1 MKNIR
6 NKAKTLLIIVLIA
19 FIIIPYLTIL
29 LENVL
34 KIEEGLT
41 VNLKTSDENTGGLQL
56 GLKTSDTDVSNTQI
70 DRILTTGGQYKY
82 CIGDIS
88 CSAGDL
94 DEVDTDPYTLSD
106 GTTKVGY
113 TYEETCNDGSTAAT
127 CSGAS
132 SFSKF
137 YGPFDGLP
145 AVFQVSGNSLT
156 ISDIEFAAG
165 ANPSDSGSSSGT
177 GGGSGSGS
185 DSQTQYDNLKCLAD
199 NGAVAGDPLC
209 CGQDG
214 VVQNTKYNCP
224 SEYPHC
230 IGYKCG
236 ETWGRC
242 SKTSSE

>member
-1 MKNIR
+1 MKTLR

-19 FIIIPYLTIL
+19 FIIIPYLTIQ
-29 LENVL
+29 LEKVF

-41 VNLKTSDENTGGLQL
+41 VNLKTSGENDGGITL
-56 GLKTSDTDVSNTQI
+56 GLKVDENDNVNTQI
-70 DRILTTGGQYKY
+70 DRIVTGEGKYKY

-88 CSAGDL
+88 CSNAGGI
-94 DEVDTDPYTLSD
+94 VGGTDAYTLSD
-106 GTTKVGY
+106 GTKVGY
-113 TYEETCNDGSTAAT
+113 TYQEFCNDGSTPAT
-127 CSGAS
+127 CSGTS

-145 AVFQVSGNSLT
+145 AVFQASGNNLL
-156 ISDIEFAAG
+156 ISDQEPPA
-165 ANPSDSGSSSGT
+165 S
-177 GGGSGSGS
+177 GGG
-185 DSQTQYDNLKCLAD
+185 DEKDDDTQRSYDNLKCLAD
-199 NGAVAGDPLC
+199 NGAEAGDELC
-209 CGQDG
+209 CGQEG

-242 SKTSSE
+242 SKTHDT

>member
-41 VNLKTSDENTGGLQL
+41 VNLKTSDENTGGIQL

-70 DRILTTGGQYKY
+70 DRILTTDGQYKY

-94 DEVDTDPYTLSD
+94 VEKGTDAYTLSD

-113 TYEETCNDGSTAAT
+113 TYEETCDDVSSTPVT

-156 ISDIEFAAG
+156 ISDQTPPA
-165 ANPSDSGSSSGT
+165 SDIGDNKDG
-177 GGGSGSGS
+177 
-185 DSQTQYDNLKCLAD
+185 DTQCSYDNLKCLAD

-214 VVQNTKYNCP
+214 VVQNTNYNCP

>member
-70 DRILTTGGQYKY
+70 DRILTTGGYKY

-88 CSAGDL
+88 CSGGDL
-94 DEVDTDPYTLSD
+94 VEVDTDPYTLSD

-113 TYEETCNDGSTAAT
+113 TYQETCGDGSTAAT
-127 CSGAS
+127 CSGSS

-145 AVFQVSGNSLT
+145 AIFEVSGNSLT
-156 ISDIEFAAG
+156 MSDIEFAAG
-165 ANPSDSGSSSGT
+165 TNPGGSGSGSSSGT
-177 GGGSGSGS
+177 GG
-185 DSQTQYDNLKCLAD
+185 SQTQYDNLKCLAD

>member
-6 NKAKTLLIIVLIA
+6 NKAKTLLIIVSIA

-41 VNLKTSDENTGGLQL
+41 VNLKTSDENTGGIQL
-56 GLKTSDTDVSNTQI
+56 GIKDDANDSVKTQI
-70 DRILTTGGQYKY
+70 DRILTTDGQYKY

-94 DEVDTDPYTLSD
+94 VEKGTDAYTLSD
-106 GTTKVGY
+106 GTTKVGL
-113 TYEETCNDGSTAAT
+113 TYQETCGDGSTAT
-127 CSGAS
+127 CVGTS

-137 YGPFDGLP
+137 YGPFDGIP
-145 AVFQVSGNSLT
+145 AVFEVSGNSLT
-156 ISDIEFAAG
+156 ISDQTPPA
-165 ANPSDSGSSSGT
+165 SDIGDNKDGDTQSS
-177 GGGSGSGS
+177 
-185 DSQTQYDNLKCLAD
+185 YDNLKCLAD

-214 VVQNTKYNCP
+214 VVQNTNYNCP

-242 SKTSSE
+242 SKT

>member
-29 LENVL
+29 LENFL

-41 VNLKTSDENTGGLQL
+41 VNLKTSDENTAGIQL
-56 GLKTSDTDVSNTQI
+56 GLKTSETDVSNTQI

-88 CSAGDL
+88 CSGGDL
-94 DEVDTDPYTLSD
+94 VKEGTDAYTLSD

-113 TYEETCNDGSTAAT
+113 TYQETCGDGSAAAT

-137 YGPFDGLP
+137 YGPFDGVP
-145 AVFQVSGNSLT
+145 AVFEVSGNSLT
-156 ISDIEFAAG
+156 ISDTEFAAD
-165 ANPSDSGSSSGT
+165 ANPGGSASSSGT
-177 GGGSGSGS
+177 GDSGSG
-185 DSQTQYDNLKCLAD
+185 SQTQYDNLKCLAD

-214 VVQNTKYNCP
+214 VIQNTKYNCP